1 MAAVPVSWQVEANDG
16 AARRGRLATPH
27 GVVAT
32 PAFMPVGTRGTVKAV
47 DTEDLA
53 SIGAQVLLANTYH
66 LMLRPGAET
75 VAKLGELHGFM
86 AWDGPILTDSGGY
99 QIYSLRPRISEAGVI
114 FRSSYDGS
122 QVELTPETAVAI
134 QEQLGSDIAMVL
146 DILVGL
152 PATRAELTAAMEQTL
167 RWSER
172 ALTAKAREDRALFGI
187 VQGGPDPE
195 LRAESAR
202 RTAALGFS
210 GFGIGG
216 LSVGESPAERNG
228 ALEAAIPE
236 LPSGKVRYVMGLG
249 ETEGILDAVARGV
262 DLFDCVLPTRLAR
275 HGKVLQ
281 RLGDFSI
288 KRSEWA
294 TSEAPLDSDCGC
306 VACRRYSRGY
316 LRHLFNT
323 KELLGQRLVTLH
335 NLRYTADLMATIRSS
350 ISAGS
355 FAATRDTIVAARASQ
370 PREEGVDQ

>member
-1 MAAVPVSWQVEANDG
+1 
-16 AARRGRLATPH
+16 
-27 GVVAT
+27 
-32 PAFMPVGTRGTVKAV
+32 
-47 DTEDLA
+47 
-53 SIGAQVLLANTYH
+53 
-66 LMLRPGAET
+66 
-75 VAKLGELHGFM
+75 
-86 AWDGPILTDSGGY
+86 
-99 QIYSLRPRISEAGVI
+99 
-114 FRSSYDGS
+114 
-122 QVELTPETAVAI
+122 
-134 QEQLGSDIAMVL
+134 MVL

-172 ALTAKAREDRALFGI
+172 ALTAKARDDRALFGI
-187 VQGGPDPE
+187 VQGGTDPE

-202 RTAALGFS
+202 RTAALGFP

-216 LSVGESPAERNG
+216 LSVGESPAERNS

-249 ETEGILDAVARGV
+249 DTEGILDAVTRGV

-275 HGKVLQ
+275 HGKVLH
-281 RLGDFSI
+281 RFGDFSI

-294 TSEAPLDSDCGC
+294 TDDAPLDSDCGC